1 MTASRLLRA
10 VMAQGRTEV
19 VLTLRRGESVL
30 VTLVI
35 PVALLAFFA
44 SARVL
49 PQGGRGVD
57 YLLPGTLALA
67 IISTSLVSLGIAT
80 AYERYY
86 GVLKRL
92 GATPLP
98 RSGLV
103 AAKMLAVTGLEVVQ
117 VALLVAV
124 GMIFFAWRPHGSFPL
139 ALLALLLG
147 TLAFSG
153 LGLTLAGTLRAE
165 ATLAG
170 ANGLFVLFL
179 LIGGLFVPLDHLPAW
194 LVPIAQ
200 LLPADALADV
210 VRSVLRY
217 AALPWK
223 SAALLALWAAVLPL
237 LAAATFRWE

>member
-1 MTASRLLRA
+1 VTRA
-10 VMAQGRTEV
+10 TFLSAIAAQCRTEV

-30 VTLVI
+30 VTIVI
-35 PVALLAFFA
+35 PIVLLVFFA

-49 PQGGRGVD
+49 PRGGRGID

-67 IISTSLVSLGIAT
+67 VISTSLVSLGIAT

-92 GATPLP
+92 GSTPFP

-103 AAKMLAVTGLEVVQ
+103 AAKMLAVAVIEVVQ
-117 VALLVAV
+117 IALLVGV
-124 GMIFFAWRPHGSFPL
+124 GAIFFAWRPDGSFPL
-139 ALLALLLG
+139 ALFVLLLG

-170 ANGLFVLFL
+170 ANGLFVFFL

-194 LVPIAQ
+194 LVPFAR
-200 LLPADALADV
+200 LLPADALSDV
-210 VRSVLRY
+210 LRSVLRY
-217 AALPWK
+217 GELPWG
-223 SAALLALWAAVLPL
+223 SAATLLAWAIVLPT
-237 LAAATFRWE
+237 LAARTFKWE

>member
-1 MTASRLLRA
+1 VKGATLRHA
-10 VMAQGRTEV
+10 IAAQCRTEV
-19 VLTLRRGESVL
+19 VLTMRRGESVL
-30 VTLVI
+30 VTIVI
-35 PVALLAFFA
+35 PIVLLAFFA

-49 PQGGRGVD
+49 PRGGRGID

-92 GATPLP
+92 GSTPFP
-98 RSGLV
+98 RSGLI
-103 AAKMLAVTGLEVVQ
+103 AAKMLAVAGIEVIQIV
-117 VALLVAV
+117 LLVGV
-124 GMIFFAWRPHGSFPL
+124 GAIFFTWRPHGSFPL
-139 ALLALLLG
+139 AMLVLLLG

-170 ANGLFVLFL
+170 ANGLFVFFL

-194 LVPIAQ
+194 LVPFAR
-200 LLPADALADV
+200 LLPADALSDV
-210 VRSVLRY
+210 LRSVLRD
-217 AALPWK
+217 AQLPWH
-223 SAALLALWAAVLPL
+223 SAITLLVWAILLPL
-237 LAAATFRWE
+237 IAARTFKWE